1 MNESLKDEKSS
12 SECKRILF
20 LDDEERFL
28 RALRSIFRGQ
38 YEVFTTTSADLAIEQ
53 LKQQHY
59 HLVVSD
65 QNMPE
70 TIGTEFLCKVKE
82 ISPTTM
88 RILLTGNSDIK
99 TVICA
104 INDCEVFR
112 YINKPWDT
120 DWFYG
125 IINEAVEMGVKLDKA
140 EEPVKVSYIPA
151 SKQSVAHSILTVSRA
166 KALHKEIKDLAQ
178 DKCEVLYAKNPNDA
192 FQAIRD
198 NGIAVIVAEAD
209 PGNYEISDFLKQL
222 KKVHP
227 EIVSILIT
235 PMAEPETAIDL
246 INQAQL
252 FRFLTMPVSKANL
265 KSNID
270 AALNQSSTLVNSVS
284 VFPAAL
290 TK

>member
-1 MNESLKDEKSS
+1 MNESLKDNDPPP
-12 SECKRILF
+12 ECKRILF

-28 RALRSIFRGQ
+28 KALRSIFSVD
-38 YEVFTTTSADLAIEQ
+38 YEVFATTNADLALEQ
-53 LKQQHY
+53 IRHQHF

-70 TIGTEFLCKVKE
+70 ITGTEFLCKVKE

-112 YINKPWDT
+112 YINKPWDPE
-120 DWFYG
+120 WFYQ
-125 IINEAVEMGVKLDKA
+125 IINEAVEMGVKLDSA
-140 EEPVKVSYIPA
+140 DNPVKISYTPA
-151 SKQSVAHSILTVSRA
+151 AKLSIAKSILTVSKA
-166 KALHKEIKDLAQ
+166 KALHKEIADLARG
-178 DKCEVLYAKNPNDA
+178 KCEVFYASTPHDA
-192 FQAIRD
+192 LETIQD
-198 NGIAVIVAEAD
+198 KGVTVIIAEAD
-209 PGNYEISDFLKQL
+209 PGNPEISDFLKQL

-235 PMAEPETAIDL
+235 PIAEPETAIDL

-270 AALNQSSTLVNSVS
+270 AALDQSNVLGSVQ
-284 VFPAAL
+284 
-290 TK
+290 